1 MTYVRQ
7 HPTFCRKVTSEKETI
22 MTRFALAASVAMSL
36 FAASGVAHAGEVIS
50 DQRYW
55 PSEEI
60 QNQRYWPNEAY
71 GYGYYTG
78 RTRPAFNAM
87 ASMDGVLVQGS
98 SPIYQG
104 GPKTGMRT
112 YIPSTPW

>member
-1 MTYVRQ
+1 MK
-7 HPTFCRKVTSEKETI
+7 TFT
-22 MTRFALAASVAMSL
+22 TRFA
-36 FAASGVAHAGEVIS
+36 FAAFGAISLLVASGAAHAGEVIS

-87 ASMDGVLVQGS
+87 ASMDAAAPTTGS
-98 SPIYQG
+98 SFVYRG
-104 GPKTGMRT
+104 GPKTGTRD
-112 YIPSTPW
+112 YIREW